1 MTKKREILVGVQ
13 NGHEAAANALR
24 AWKRAQK
31 GLAPDLPVNQL
42 YFEDMATL
50 LKYLSPRRIE
60 LLQKLRI
67 VGPINI
73 RKLAL
78 TLKRDYKNVYTDV
91 SDLKYIGL
99 IEESENRQL
108 SVPWDEISAKLS
120 LFAKAM

>member
-1 MTKKREILVGVQ
+1 MTKKREILIGVQ
-13 NGHEAAANALR
+13 SGCEAAASALR
-24 AWKRAQK
+24 AWKRAEK
-31 GLAPDLPVNQL
+31 GLAPDLPINQL
-42 YFEDMATL
+42 YFEDMTTL
-50 LKYLSPRRIE
+50 LKYLSPRRFE

-99 IEESENRQL
+99 IAESKNRQL

-120 LFAKAM
+120 LFAKAI